1 VRKHDLST
9 RTARRKLAIRPAVY
23 WVRVRKGR
31 GLGYRRS
38 SKTSPG
44 VWYLRWRVVSAT
56 GAKYKWESFATADD
70 LADLQADG
78 VSVLTFDQAFEH
90 AGHFDPESTLEVP
103 VEAATVSACCDA
115 YIEHKIL
122 TGATDRAVQ
131 GAKSM
136 INCHIRPALGGIKVG
151 MLTSKQIRQWHLGLS
166 EQPVLVRSAKGAER
180 RYGKKATT
188 KDAKR
193 ARKCTANK
201 VLNRLKAVLNFAYRE
216 ELIECTDS
224 TWRRVE
230 PFKGVDTSREGYLK
244 KADAERLLNAIEG
257 DFRYLVAVALH
268 TGARYGELCRLRVED
283 VHLENHFALIRESKS
298 GKSRKIYLDEAA
310 YDWFARLTAGRSGN
324 EHVLLNGSKPWSR
337 SVQQARMDRAC
348 VNAGIDRVTFHQLRH
363 TYASHFIQNGGHL
376 LDLSKQ
382 LGHSTTRMVELHYGH
397 LSDEYLRENV
407 QKHAPTYRADVLPNV
422 ASIDRAKSA

>member
-1 VRKHDLST
+1 MRKHDLST
-9 RTARRKLAIRPAVY
+9 RTARRKLAVQSDVY
-23 WVRVRKGR
+23 WVRCRKGR

-38 SKTSPG
+38 GKTSPG

-56 GAKYKWESFATADD
+56 GAQYRKRSFATADD

-90 AGHFDPESTLEVP
+90 AGHFDPESALEVP
-103 VEAATVSACCDA
+103 VEAATVNGCCDT
-115 YIEHKIL
+115 YIENKIL
-122 TGATDRAVQ
+122 TGATDTAVQ
-131 GAKSM
+131 GAKYM
-136 INCHIRPALGGIKVG
+136 INRHIRPTLGDIKVG

-283 VHLENHFALIRESKS
+283 VHLENHFAVIRESKS
-298 GKSRKIYLDEAA
+298 GKSRKVYLDEAA
-310 YDWFARLTAGRSGN
+310 FAWLDALTAGKSGD
-324 EHVLLNGSKPWSR
+324 EYVLTNGTKPWSKGA
-337 SVQQARMDRAC
+337 QQYRMDRAC
-348 VNAGIDRVTFHQLRH
+348 EAASIDRITFHQLRH
-363 TYASHFIQNGGHL
+363 TYASHFVMNGGHL

-397 LSDEYLRENV
+397 LSDEYLRDRV
-407 QKHAPTYRADVLPNV
+407 QEHSPKYRVEVPANV
-422 ASIDRAKSA
+422 ASIDRVKSA